1 MRNKSVRAESTHNT
15 WIMRILFER
24 KTGTLITYI
33 LIKFSISF
41 IISGKL
47 ETIWFV
53 QSRLCIFTTYSN
65 IQTIFILKDRLERF
79 AAKGPNSQDFIEPQG
94 TRTLENCRWWKF
106 YCTRIRYFKCIRYE
120 IFLRW
125 KFYISFILSFP

>member
-1 MRNKSVRAESTHNT
+1 MISMRNKSVRAESTHNT

-79 AAKGPNSQDFIEPQG
+79 AAKGPNSQDFIEPKVQG
-94 TRTLENCRWWKF
+94 LWKIAVDGNF
-106 YCTRIRYFKCIRYE
+106 TAQELGI
-120 IFLRW
+120 LNALDM
-125 KFYISFILSFP
+125 KFF